1 MKRNH
6 WFLITGIVIISILF
20 FVMHYISGQKGA
32 GEVTVFADG
41 KMYGRYLLGKEQEIA
56 INDTNVL
63 RIENGTV
70 TMAQASCPDQ
80 LCVHQK
86 AISRNRESIIC
97 LPNQVV
103 VEVTATEEKTYDA
116 MTN

>member
-1 MKRNH
+1 MKRND

-97 LPNQVV
+97 LPNEVV
-103 VEVTATEEKTYDA
+103 VTVDSSENSEFDA
-116 MTN
+116 VAQ

>member
-1 MKRNH
+1 MEDICLEK
-6 WFLITGIVIISILF
+6 
-20 FVMHYISGQKGA
+20 
-32 GEVTVFADG
+32 
-41 KMYGRYLLGKEQEIA
+41 IA